1 MKFVGAHV
9 SASGGVQN
17 APLNAINIGAKAF
30 ALFMKNQRQWNAKPL
45 NEEEIAQ
52 FKINLQKSGIA
63 PQHVLP
69 HDSYLINL
77 GHHEADKLKKSQE
90 AFLDELQRC
99 EQLGLEKLNFHPGSY
114 LVKLS
119 AKEKE
124 DKEYLTSIE
133 NKCLD
138 VIATSMNQ
146 AIEKTKDSKVK
157 LIVENTAG
165 QGSNLGYRFEH
176 LAYIIERIEDK
187 SRVGVCLDTCHTF
200 TAGYDLR
207 TEEAYEKTMQAFE
220 DIVGFKYL
228 SAMHLNDSKPPLGS
242 RVDRHH
248 SLGRGELGWE
258 PFRLIM
264 NDPRMDDMPLILET
278 IDETIWEKEIKDL
291 YSLVGT

>member
-17 APLNAINIGAKAF
+17 APLNAMAIGAKAF
-30 ALFMKNQRQWNAKPL
+30 ALFTKNQRQWNAKPL
-45 NEEEIAQ
+45 SMLEIDE
-52 FKINLQKSGIA
+52 FKINLATSQISPK
-63 PQHVLP
+63 HVLP

-77 GHHEADKLKKSQE
+77 GHPEADKLKKSQE

-99 EQLGLEKLNFHPGSY
+99 EQLGLEKLNFHPGSH

-119 AKEKE
+119 SKEKE
-124 DKEYLTSIE
+124 DAAYLASVE
-133 NKCLD
+133 NKCLE
-138 VIATSMNQ
+138 VIATSMNE

-157 LIVENTAG
+157 LVIENTAG
-165 QGSNLGYRFEH
+165 QGSNLGYKFEH

-207 TEEAYEKTMQAFE
+207 TEEVYEKTMQAFE

-228 SAMHLNDSKPPLGS
+228 SAMHLNDSKPPLGA

-248 SLGRGELGWE
+248 SLGRGELGWG